1 MKKISTVAL
10 LLASLLLTPQ
20 AALAVITFDQLS
32 DDTFYVTHR
41 VKLFGGRGQAARMVY
56 EKAASLC
63 LAAGFRHFEILDQES
78 QTFQYEEQANAGIR
92 VRFFFE
98 AGADRIDCEGLAS
111 DLYIEQAAAKL
122 HRRGYRPP
130 ERSEPAV
137 DTGTCT
143 EEQVTAMAEVG
154 LSEAQVEAACGV

>member
-1 MKKISTVAL
+1 MKKSIVAL

-32 DDTFYVTHR
+32 DDTFFVTHR
-41 VKLFGGRGQAARMVY
+41 VKLFGGRGQAVRLVY

-78 QTFQYEEQANAGIR
+78 QTFQHEEQANAGIR
-92 VRFFFE
+92 VRYFFE

-111 DLYIEQAAAKL
+111 DRYIEQADLEL
-122 HRRGYRPP
+122 HRKGYRPP
-130 ERSEPAV
+130 AQREPAA
-137 DTGTCT
+137 DTGACT
-143 EEQVTAMAEVG
+143 EEQVTAMADLG